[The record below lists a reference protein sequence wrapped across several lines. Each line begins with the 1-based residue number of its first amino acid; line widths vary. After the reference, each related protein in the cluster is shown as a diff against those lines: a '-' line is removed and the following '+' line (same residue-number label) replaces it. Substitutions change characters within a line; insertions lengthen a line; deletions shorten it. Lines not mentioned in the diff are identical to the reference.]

1 MGLGFAFLAI
11 ISWGVGDFLIQ
22 KSARRFGDWLALFF
36 ITAFATVALTPFV
49 IGNLKNL
56 VNNGAGLI
64 VLIMASLLILV
75 AGLLDFEALKKGKLS
90 IIEPI
95 YTFEIIV
102 TTALA
107 WILIGEK
114 LAPLELFLIVSIVGG
129 IFLISTKSAGDW
141 KIKNLEKGAILAIAA
156 TTLMGGVNFLYGY
169 GSRLTDPL
177 MINWF
182 TSLFMAVVT
191 GCYLIY
197 NNQLKALT
205 TNWRDHKKLIF
216 SAGLFDAMAWA
227 SYAFAMLYLPI
238 AIATSITEIY
248 IVLASG
254 LGIIFNKEKL
264 KKHQWLGF
272 AITIIAAI
280 TLAFI
285 AEK

>member
-11 ISWGVGDFLIQ
+11 ISWGIGDFLIQ

-49 IGNLKNL
+49 IGNLPEL
-56 VNNGAGLI
+56 LNNPSGLI
-64 VLIMASLLILV
+64 ILILAGFMILI
-75 AGLLDFEALKKGKLS
+75 AGLLDFEALKQGKIS
-90 IIEPI
+90 VIEPI
-95 YTFEIIV
+95 YTFEIII
-102 TTALA
+102 TTVLA
-107 WILIGEK
+107 WLIAGEQ
-114 LAPLELFLIVSIVGG
+114 LTPIELTLIALIVAG
-129 IFLISTKSAGDW
+129 IILISTKSFGDW
-141 KIKNLEKGAILAIAA
+141 SLKKIERGVFLAIAA
-156 TTLMGGVNFLYGY
+156 TILMGGVNFLFGV

-182 TSLFMAVVT
+182 TSLFVAIIT

-197 NNQLKALT
+197 NNQINYLT
-205 TNWRDHKKLIF
+205 THWRDHKKLIF
-216 SAGLFDAMAWA
+216 GAGLFDVMAWV
-227 SYAFAMLYLPI
+227 SYSYAMLYLPI
-238 AIATSITEIY
+238 AIATGITETY

-254 LGIIFNKEKL
+254 LGLIFNKEKL

-272 AITIIAAI
+272 AITIISAI